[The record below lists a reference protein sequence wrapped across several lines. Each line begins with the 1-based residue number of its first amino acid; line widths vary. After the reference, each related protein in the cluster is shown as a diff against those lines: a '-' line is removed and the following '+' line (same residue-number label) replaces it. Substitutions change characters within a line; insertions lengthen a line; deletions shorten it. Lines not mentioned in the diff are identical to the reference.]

1 MKINLYDR
9 VILKD
14 GRKASIVEILEE
26 GVAYIADVDLP
37 GQDWD
42 TVETL
47 REKIKKFVDPNF
59 EVK

>member
-42 TVETL
+42 TVEIL
-47 REKIKKFVDPNF
+47 SLIHI
-59 EVK
+59 